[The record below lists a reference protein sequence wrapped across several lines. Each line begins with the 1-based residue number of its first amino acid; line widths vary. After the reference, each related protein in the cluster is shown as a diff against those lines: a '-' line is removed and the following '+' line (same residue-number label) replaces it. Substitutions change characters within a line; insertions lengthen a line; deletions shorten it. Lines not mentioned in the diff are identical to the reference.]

1 MTFSERQ
8 KWQKCTD
15 MRGHGRKKYF
25 SPKFNRFLP
34 LNWKIWKK
42 SKFEKSQNFSKT
54 QNFEPKFNTGHGL
67 TTKQYV
73 FRCFWSSFTI
83 FSYHVIFSTFSQ
95 VASDARQKGKK
106 VHLRVSH
113 LWVLWRERKWRN
125 KSKESVDGFF
135 AKLPDFF
142 WWLRPVTLS
151 MKTAVFFFW
160 FSEIFFREF
169 LE

>member
-1 MTFSERQ
+1 MTFSERR

-125 KSKESVDGFF
+125 KSKELTVFLPNFRTFF
-135 AKLPDFF
+135 GGSDPLHYPWKQLY
-142 WWLRPVTLS
+142 
-151 MKTAVFFFW
+151 FFFW